1 MPLTVSVCAH
11 HPTNLTAMPMIPE
24 LQWKLSKDEYEK
36 KLTKVAEQNEKTMAS
51 VRTINALSLEGL
63 DLCVAEKERCV
74 AEKNTKRKDDFQR
87 RHQNFMSELKA
98 FQYFKKPMKP
108 QPLSVTL

>member
-1 MPLTVSVCAH
+1 
-11 HPTNLTAMPMIPE
+11 MIPE

-108 QPLSVTL
+108 QPLSVTLQFHRQPAISLSPHIYIYI

>member
-1 MPLTVSVCAH
+1 MPLTVSVRAH

-63 DLCVAEKERCV
+63 DLCVAKEK
-74 AEKNTKRKDDFQR
+74 KNTKRKDDFQR

>member
-1 MPLTVSVCAH
+1 
-11 HPTNLTAMPMIPE
+11 MIPE
-24 LQWKLSKDEYEK
+24 LQKLSKDEYAK
-36 KLTKVAEQNEKTMAS
+36 KLTNVAEQNEKTMAS
-51 VRTINALSLEGL
+51 VRTINAFSLEGL
-63 DLCVAEKERCV
+63 DLCVAKEK
-74 AEKNTKRKDDFQR
+74 KNTKRKDDFQR